1 VEDDGG
7 GVRPVSSG
15 RSAARLFVL
24 VIVLLAGGWQGA
36 QALDLGSAAAEIA
49 GGPWINSAPLTMA
62 GLRGRVVLVEF
73 WTYG

>member
-1 VEDDGG
+1 M
-7 GVRPVSSG
+7 SSG

-36 QALDLGSAAAEIA
+36 QALDLGSAAPEIA